1 MERLARALPLFVLLV
16 VGIVCYRNG
25 LTGCQSGMNG
35 CRNPFASDVAGSG
48 STSPASVAAV
58 TAELRAIQSAQSVY
72 LSRHEH
78 YACTMAELGSQ
89 FGLIDRQLAY
99 GHKDGYN
106 FSIECSVNDNPT
118 YQVWATPVDTSLMA
132 PSSFCV
138 DQTGQLRH
146 ASHRLESCKEA
157 NPVE

>member
-1 MERLARALPLFVLLV
+1 
-16 VGIVCYRNG
+16 
-25 LTGCQSGMNG
+25 
-35 CRNPFASDVAGSG
+35 
-48 STSPASVAAV
+48 
-58 TAELRAIQSAQSVY
+58 
-72 LSRHEH
+72 
-78 YACTMAELGSQ
+78 MAELGSQ

-99 GHKDGYN
+99 GHKEGYN

-118 YQVWATPVDTSLMA
+118 YQVWATPADTGLMA

-146 ASHRLESCKEA
+146 ASHRLESCKLG